1 MLFSDS
7 FINYMYQ
14 KIAKKISDN
23 HFYDAIKI
31 TIAGSIPFIFFHE
44 ASNFPTAFALSLGAI
59 LNAPTDI
66 QSSLKH
72 KINGLLLGSFCIAF
86 ISFILAFTKPFPLIF
101 YPVFTSIIFFA
112 AMISVYGHRAN
123 LISFVCLL
131 TVSLS
136 FVRNYEGEE
145 IIKNSFL
152 MFSGGIIYLIISLI
166 FYFFKP
172 KRYIYLEIA
181 NCIEQTA
188 EYLDLRASLWNEDS
202 DKNKIIEKQL
212 EIQIKLNEYHESI
225 REFLIRSKANTN
237 NSSNNRQLLI
247 SLTSL
252 IEILEIATSNT
263 FNHARIHEL
272 FKDDKK
278 LIIEYQKLAE
288 NFAFTLHELATSIK
302 LNKTYHSPVSLGNQI
317 KAIKLHLDEFQK
329 IKNWPDTQ
337 EEILTFNT
345 VLHYAERQVEKIK
358 GLERV
363 FKGRINM
370 DELRGKYKDIEKFLT
385 PQHYRFKTLTENLNF
400 KSSIFRHATRLTLTL
415 LIGFLLGK
423 ILPLQNEYW
432 ILMTLVVIMRPDY
445 GLTKS
450 RSVNRVYGTLIGGAI
465 AFSTLYLVHDTSILL
480 VLTFISMVIGYWL
493 THSDYKVG
501 VVFITMYVIF
511 LYGILTPDYSNML
524 VFRVIDT
531 IIAAVLA
538 LLATHIL
545 WPTWE
550 HLNVKNFI
558 SKSLLSNKKYIEEIK
573 KYYIEKGTPTTT
585 YKLARKDA
593 FINTGNLMASF
604 QRMKQEPKSKQK
616 NVLEIYEILVLNQ
629 TLLSAAASV
638 GTYIQSHQTSEAS
651 KSFGIVMDKVLY
663 NLDLANKFVFSA
675 AHYDLISEK
684 DQEIYEGSFLQIK
697 KLRREEIESENLSKS
712 DQVQRLEESQLII
725 DQLIWMINIS
735 EQIVKKSKT
744 LLN

>member
-1 MLFSDS
+1 
-7 FINYMYQ
+7 MYK

-31 TIAGSIPFIFFHE
+31 TIAGSVPFLFFHD
-44 ASNFPTAFALSLGAI
+44 STNFTTAFAISLGAI

-66 QSSLKH
+66 QSNLKH
-72 KINGLLLGSFCIAF
+72 KVNGLLLGSFCIAF
-86 ISFILAFTKPFPLIF
+86 ITLILGFTKLYPLVF
-101 YPVFTSIIFFA
+101 YPIFIAIIFFS

-136 FVRNYEGEE
+136 FIRDQQGLDLV
-145 IIKNSFL
+145 KNSL
-152 MFSGGIIYLIISLI
+152 LLFSGGIVYLLVSLI

-188 EYLDLRASLWNEDS
+188 EYLDLRASLWNES
-202 DKNKIIEKQL
+202 ANKNTIIEKQL
-212 EIQIKLNEYHESI
+212 EIQVKLNEYHESI
-225 REFLIRSKANTN
+225 REFLIRNKANTN

-252 IEILEIATSNT
+252 VEILEIATSNT

-278 LIIEYQKLAE
+278 LISEYQKLAE
-288 NFAFTLHELATSIK
+288 NFAITLHELATSIK
-302 LNKTYHSPVSLGNQI
+302 LNKKYHSSVSLGNQI
-317 KAIKLHLDEFQK
+317 KSIKLRLDDFQK
-329 IKNWPDTQ
+329 LKNWKGTE
-337 EEILTFNT
+337 EEILTFNN

-363 FKGRINM
+363 FKGRVNL
-370 DELRGKYKDIEKFLT
+370 DELRGKYKDLEKFLT
-385 PQHYRFKTLTENLNF
+385 PEHYRLKTLTENLNY
-400 KSSIFRHATRLTLTL
+400 KSSVFRHATRLTITL

-432 ILMTLVVIMRPDY
+432 ILMTLVVIMKPDY

-450 RSVNRVYGTLIGGAI
+450 RSLNRVYGTIIGGII
-465 AFSTLYLVHDTSILL
+465 AFSTLYFVHDITFLL
-480 VLTFISMVIGYWL
+480 ILTFVSMIIGYWL

-501 VVFITMYVIF
+501 VIFITIYVIL
-511 LYGILTPDYSNML
+511 LYGILTPNYSKML
-524 VFRVIDT
+524 TFRVIDT
-531 IIAAVLA
+531 IIAAILA
-538 LLATHIL
+538 LIATHIL

-550 HLNVKNFI
+550 HLNVKKFI
-558 SKSLLSNKKYIEEIK
+558 SKSILANKKYIQEIK
-573 KYYIEKGTPTTT
+573 KYYIDKGIPTTA

-593 FINTGNLMASF
+593 FIEVGNLMASF

-616 NVLEIYEILVLNQ
+616 NVLEIYELLVLNQ
-629 TLLSAAASV
+629 TLLSAAASI
-638 GTYIQSHQTSEAS
+638 GTYIQSHQTTEAS
-651 KSFGIVMDKVLY
+651 KAFNVVMDKVLY
-663 NLDLANKFVFSA
+663 NLSLAEKYIFST
-675 AHYDLISEK
+675 AHYDLATFR
-684 DQEIYEGSFLQIK
+684 DQEIYEGSFLLIK
-697 KLRREEIESENLSKS
+697 KMRREEIESENLTNEE
-712 DQVQRLEESQLII
+712 QIHRLEESQLII

-735 EQIVKKSKT
+735 EQIVKTSKVFK
-744 LLN
+744 N